1 MQVCSYINRPKF
13 QYKDVYYKAP
23 GTRQFLNYKCISSY
37 YLIKVQVSMV
47 KHVYE
52 QKYSGNLQ
60 TDHFGKH
67 VPEGKNGNSTRNQI
81 HNGWQKYILNCND
94 LTYQPSNEYYNPID
108 EISFWPFHSSHIK
121 IPSQTKYGYHQQ
133 IKKKI
138 HDISEFKFKC
148 KITIS
153 NWFRELL
160 SRRWGP
166 CTCTAAL
173 LHSTLNRLLL
183 LKKADDESPEPMLI
197 WSHVKSSPARFWA
210 SEKS

>member
-13 QYKDVYYKAP
+13 QYKDVCYKAP

-138 HDISEFKFKC
+138 MTYRS
-148 KITIS
+148 S
-153 NWFRELL
+153 SL
-160 SRRWGP
+160 SARLPSQIDSGSCCLGDEDHVRVQLP
-166 CTCTAAL
+166 F
-173 LHSTLNRLLL
+173 STQHW
-183 LKKADDESPEPMLI
+183 I
-197 WSHVKSSPARFWA
+197 GYCY
-210 SEKS
+210 